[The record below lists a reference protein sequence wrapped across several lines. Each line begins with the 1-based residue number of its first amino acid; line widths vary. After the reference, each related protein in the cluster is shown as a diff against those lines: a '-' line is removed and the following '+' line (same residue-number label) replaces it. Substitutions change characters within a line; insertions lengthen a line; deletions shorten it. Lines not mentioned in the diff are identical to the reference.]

1 MMVSGQQLIF
11 KQASAKVR
19 AEGIK
24 PFTKAFGK
32 RMKSVMAGLKGKSRS
47 KPRGK
52 SVKNKSAKRKKSR
65 TSTKRT
71 TKSKS
76 NPKKSVV
83 ARKGT
88 SGMTRVKKLLIGLGV
103 GTTFST
109 IAALTR
115 VREIEGAAPIIDA
128 AVGGGVEA
136 QIGTAIPRLIRIVAG
151 RAGFNGFNGG
161 GNGGMALEGA

>member
-1 MMVSGQQLIF
+1 MPTGQQLKF

-19 AEGIK
+19 AEGVK

-32 RMKSVMAGLKGKSRS
+32 RMKQLLGGRGGSKKPVKRRTTKTKKTKPRKTKTVKS

-52 SVKNKSAKRKKSR
+52 
-65 TSTKRT
+65 
-71 TKSKS
+71 
-76 NPKKSVV
+76 KSV
-83 ARKGT
+83 AGKKGT

-115 VREIEGAAPIIDA
+115 VREIEGVAPIIDA

-136 QIGTAIPRLIRIVAG
+136 QVGTAIPRLIRILAG
-151 RAGFNGFNGG
+151 RVGLNG
-161 GNGGMALEGA
+161 GNGNGSRLDGA